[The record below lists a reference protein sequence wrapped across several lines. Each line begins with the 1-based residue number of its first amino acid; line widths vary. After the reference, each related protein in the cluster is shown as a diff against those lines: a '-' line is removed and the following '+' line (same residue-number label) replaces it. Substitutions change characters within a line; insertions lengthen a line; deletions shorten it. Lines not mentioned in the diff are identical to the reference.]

1 MEQKQI
7 PIDMLR
13 PHPDNPRKDL
23 GDLTELAESIKARG
37 VMQNLTVIPQYKL
50 GQIAYYT
57 ILIGHRRCEASKI
70 AGLKTLP
77 CTVVNVMSKK
87 EQIATMLLEN
97 MQRSDLTPLEQ
108 AEGFQMMIDLGEG
121 IRSIEKKTGFSA
133 TTIWHRVKLLE
144 LDREE
149 LRKSQEREVKLT
161 DYIKLEKLKNVED
174 KNECLKEIGTNNF
187 DYTYNSKLQEQER
200 REKQKV
206 IKNELEEKGL
216 VDITDEEERYL
227 KYDNVV
233 ACDYADIDE
242 LIADELIA
250 NEKEQLY
257 FALSPVST
265 DWIVIYKM
273 KSKAVED
280 NADER
285 ERERAERKKIS
296 DKQKRDKEILK
307 EKLSVLENVRN
318 TARVTVDEFVNRYT
332 GCKGDENLIL
342 NFIIYLQSK
351 YGRYFV
357 EECKNDIT
365 NNQGNYDYTKD
376 WNIRRVMLLYIR
388 ALLIHWRYLARKTDY
403 DCFYDDKAE
412 YKKEWAIVDAY
423 INFIDLLEQLGY
435 QVADEERSYYNG
447 THEAYRQEN

>member
-37 VMQNLTVIPQYKL
+37 VMQNLTVIPKYHL
-50 GQIAYYT
+50 GEISYYT

-70 AGLKTLP
+70 AGLTTLP

-174 KNECLKEIGTNNF
+174 KNECLKQIGTNNF
-187 DYTYNSKLQEQER
+187 DYTYNSKLQEQEIK
-200 REKQKV
+200 EKQKV
-206 IKNELEEKGL
+206 IKKELEDKGL
-216 VDITDEEERYL
+216 VDISDEEYKYL
-227 KYDNVV
+227 EYDRVV
-233 ACDYADIDE
+233 GGVYANIDI
-242 LIADELIA
+242 DELIA
-250 NEKEQLY
+250 NEKVQLY
-257 FALSPVST
+257 FALLRSVT
-265 DWIVIYKM
+265 DWVSIFKK

-285 ERERAERKKIS
+285 EQERAERKKIR
-296 DKQKRDKEILK
+296 DKQKRDEEILK
-307 EKLSVLENVRN
+307 ENLSILENVRN

-332 GCKGDENLIL
+332 GNKGDENLLL
-342 NFIIYLQSK
+342 NFIIYLQSN
-351 YGRYFV
+351 YGMYFS
-357 EECKNDIT
+357 EKSKEDIT
-365 NNQGNYDYTKD
+365 NNQGNYDYTRD
-376 WNIRRVMLLYIR
+376 TNIRRVMLLYIR
-388 ALLIHWRYLARKTDY
+388 ALLIHWRYLARETDY

-412 YKKEWAIVDAY
+412 YKNEWANVDAY
-423 INFIDLLEQLGY
+423 INFIGLLEKLGY

-447 THEAYRQEN
+447 THQAYRQEEN

>member
-50 GQIAYYT
+50 GKIAYYT

-200 REKQKV
+200 HEKHKA
-206 IKNELEEKGL
+206 IKNELEVKGL
-216 VDITDEEERYL
+216 VDITDEENKYL
-227 KYDNVV
+227 EYDSVV
-233 ACDYADIDE
+233 ACGLNNLDKF
-242 LIADELIA
+242 IAKER
-250 NEKEQLY
+250 EQLY

-265 DWIVIYKM
+265 DWVSIFKK
-273 KSKAVED
+273 KSKVVED

-285 ERERAERKKIS
+285 EQERAERKKIR
-296 DKQKRDKEILK
+296 DKQKRDEEILK
-307 EKLSVLENVRN
+307 ENLSILENVRN

-332 GCKGDENLIL
+332 GNKGDENLLL
-342 NFIIYLQSK
+342 NFIIYLQSN
-351 YGRYFV
+351 YGMYFS
-357 EECKNDIT
+357 ENSKEDIT
-365 NNQGNYDYTKD
+365 NNQGNYDYTRD
-376 WNIRRVMLLYIR
+376 TNIRRVMLLYIR
-388 ALLIHWRYLARKTDY
+388 ALLIHWRYLARETDY

-412 YKKEWAIVDAY
+412 YKNEWANVDAY
-423 INFIDLLEQLGY
+423 INFIGLLEKLGY

-447 THEAYRQEN
+447 THQAYKE

>member
-7 PIDMLR
+7 HIDMLR

-50 GQIAYYT
+50 GKIAYYT

-174 KNECLKEIGTNNF
+174 KNECLKKIGTNNF

-200 REKQKV
+200 KEKQKV
-206 IKNELEEKGL
+206 IKKELKDKGL
-216 VDITDEEERYL
+216 VDITDEKGRYL

-242 LIADELIA
+242 LIA

-257 FALSPVST
+257 FTLSPVST

-285 ERERAERKKIS
+285 
-296 DKQKRDKEILK
+296 DKEILK
-307 EKLSVLENVRN
+307 EKLSVLENVR
-318 TARVTVDEFVNRYT
+318 TSARVTVNEFVNRYT
-332 GCKGDENLIL
+332 GNKGDENLL
-342 NFIIYLQSK
+342 LYFIIYLQSN
-351 YGRYFV
+351 YGVYFG
-357 EECKNDIT
+357 EKCKEDIT
-365 NNQGNYDYTKD
+365 NNQGNYEYTKD

-388 ALLIHWRYLARKTDY
+388 ALLIHWRYLVRKTDY

-412 YKKEWAIVDAY
+412 YKKEWANVDAY
-423 INFIDLLEQLGY
+423 INFIGLLEQLGY
-435 QVADEERSYYNG
+435 QVADEERNYYNG
-447 THEAYRQEN
+447 THEAFSKNDED

>member
-200 REKQKV
+200 KEKQKV
-206 IKNELEEKGL
+206 IKKKLKDKGL
-216 VDITDEEERYL
+216 VDITDEKGRYL

-242 LIADELIA
+242 LIA

-257 FALSPVST
+257 FTLSPVST

-285 ERERAERKKIS
+285 
-296 DKQKRDKEILK
+296 DKEILK
-307 EKLSVLENVRN
+307 EKLSVLENVR
-318 TARVTVDEFVNRYT
+318 TSARVTVNEFVNRYT
-332 GCKGDENLIL
+332 GNKGDENLL
-342 NFIIYLQSK
+342 LYFIIYLQSN
-351 YGRYFV
+351 YGVYFG
-357 EECKNDIT
+357 EKCKEDIT
-365 NNQGNYDYTKD
+365 NNQGNYEYTKD

-388 ALLIHWRYLARKTDY
+388 ALLIHWRYLVRKTDY

-412 YKKEWAIVDAY
+412 YKKEWANVDAY
-423 INFIDLLEQLGY
+423 INFIGLLEQLGY

-447 THEAYRQEN
+447 THQAYRQEEN

>member
-200 REKQKV
+200 KEKQKV
-206 IKNELEEKGL
+206 IKKELKDKGL
-216 VDITDEEERYL
+216 VDITDEKGRYL

-242 LIADELIA
+242 LIA

-257 FALSPVST
+257 FTLSPVST

-285 ERERAERKKIS
+285 
-296 DKQKRDKEILK
+296 DKEILK
-307 EKLSVLENVRN
+307 EKLSVLENVR
-318 TARVTVDEFVNRYT
+318 TSARVTVNEFVNRYT
-332 GCKGDENLIL
+332 GNKGDENLL
-342 NFIIYLQSK
+342 LYFIIYLQSN
-351 YGRYFV
+351 YGVYFG
-357 EECKNDIT
+357 EKCKEDIT
-365 NNQGNYDYTKD
+365 NNQGNYEYTKD

-388 ALLIHWRYLARKTDY
+388 ALLIHWRYLVRKTDY

-412 YKKEWAIVDAY
+412 YKKEWANVDAY
-423 INFIDLLEQLGY
+423 INFIGLLEQLGY

-447 THEAYRQEN
+447 THQAYRQEEN

>member
-37 VMQNLTVIPQYKL
+37 VMQNLTVIPKYHL
-50 GQIAYYT
+50 GEIAYYT

-161 DYIKLEKLKNVED
+161 DYIKLEKLKDVED
-174 KNECLKEIGTNNF
+174 KNECLKKIGTNNF

-200 REKQKV
+200 KEKQKV
-206 IKNELEEKGL
+206 IKKELKDKGL
-216 VDITDEEERYL
+216 VDITDEKGRYL

-242 LIADELIA
+242 LIA

-257 FALSPVST
+257 FALSPIST

-285 ERERAERKKIS
+285 
-296 DKQKRDKEILK
+296 DKEILK
-307 EKLSVLENVRN
+307 EKLSILKNVR
-318 TARVTVDEFVNRYT
+318 TSARVTVNEFVNRYT
-332 GCKGDENLIL
+332 GNKGDENLLL
-342 NFIIYLQSK
+342 NFIIYLQSN
-351 YGRYFV
+351 YGVYFG
-357 EECKNDIT
+357 EKCKEDIT
-365 NNQGNYDYTKD
+365 NNQGNYEYTKD
-376 WNIRRVMLLYIR
+376 CNIRRVMLLYIR
-388 ALLIHWRYLARKTDY
+388 ALLIHWRYLVRKTDY

-412 YKKEWAIVDAY
+412 YKKEWANVDAY
-423 INFIDLLEQLGY
+423 INFIGLLEQLGY
-435 QVADEERSYYNG
+435 QVADEKRSYYNG
-447 THEAYRQEN
+447 THQAFIQNNED

>member
-1 MEQKQI
+1 
-7 PIDMLR
+7 MLR

-37 VMQNLTVIPQYKL
+37 VMQNLTVIPKYHL
-50 GQIAYYT
+50 GEIAYYT

-174 KNECLKEIGTNNF
+174 KNECLKQIGTNNF
-187 DYTYNSKLQEQER
+187 DYTYYSKLQEQER
-200 REKQKV
+200 KEKHKV
-206 IKNELEEKGL
+206 IKKELEEKGL
-216 VDITDEEERYL
+216 VDTTDEEYKYL
-227 KYDNVV
+227 EYDRVV
-233 ACDYADIDE
+233 ACDYADID
-242 LIADELIA
+242 IDELIA
-250 NEKEQLY
+250 NEKVQLY
-257 FALSPVST
+257 FALSPAST
-265 DWIVIYKM
+265 DWVSIFKK

-285 ERERAERKKIS
+285 EQERAERKKIR
-296 DKQKRDKEILK
+296 DKQKRDEEILK
-307 EKLSVLENVRN
+307 ENLSILENVQN
-318 TARVTVDEFVNRYT
+318 TARVTVNEFVNRYT
-332 GCKGDENLIL
+332 GNKGDENLLI
-342 NFIIYLQSK
+342 NFIIYLQSN
-351 YGRYFV
+351 YGVYFG
-357 EECKNDIT
+357 EKCKKDIT
-365 NNQGNYDYTKD
+365 NNQSNYDYTND
-376 WNIRRVMLLYIR
+376 TNIRRVMLLYIR
-388 ALLIHWRYLARKTDY
+388 ALLMNWEYLRSGTDY

-412 YKKEWAIVDAY
+412 YKKEYANVKAY
-423 INFIDLLEQLGY
+423 INFISLLEQLGY
-435 QVADEERSYYNG
+435 QIADEERSYYNG
-447 THEAYRQEN
+447 THQAYKQEEN

>member
-37 VMQNLTVIPQYKL
+37 VMQNLTVIPKYHL
-50 GQIAYYT
+50 GEIAYYT

-161 DYIKLEKLKNVED
+161 DYIRLEKLKNVED
-174 KNECLKEIGTNNF
+174 KNECLKQIGTNNF
-187 DYTYNSKLQEQER
+187 DYTYNSKLRKQER
-200 REKQKV
+200 KEKQKV
-206 IKNELEEKGL
+206 IKKELEDKGL
-216 VDITDEEERYL
+216 VDITDEEGRYL

-233 ACDYADIDE
+233 ACDYADID
-242 LIADELIA
+242 IDELIA

-257 FALSPVST
+257 FVLSPASA

-273 KSKAVED
+273 QSKAVED

-285 ERERAERKKIS
+285 EQERAERKKIS
-296 DKQKRDKEILK
+296 DKQKRDEEILK
-307 EKLSVLENVRN
+307 ENLSILENVRN
-318 TARVTVDEFVNRYT
+318 TAKVTVDEFVNRYT
-332 GCKGDENLIL
+332 GNKGDENLIL

-357 EECKNDIT
+357 EECKEDIT
-365 NNQGNYDYTKD
+365 NNQSNYDYTND
-376 WNIRRVMLLYIR
+376 TNIRRVMLLYIR
-388 ALLIHWRYLARKTDY
+388 ALLMNWEYLRSGTDY

-412 YKKEWAIVDAY
+412 YKKEYANVKAY
-423 INFIDLLEQLGY
+423 INFISLLEQLGY
-435 QVADEERSYYNG
+435 QIADEERSYYNG
-447 THEAYRQEN
+447 THQAYKQEEN

>member
-1 MEQKQI
+1 
-7 PIDMLR
+7 MLR

-37 VMQNLTVIPQYKL
+37 VMQNLTVIPKYHL
-50 GQIAYYT
+50 GEIAYYT

-174 KNECLKEIGTNNF
+174 KNECLKKIGTNNF

-200 REKQKV
+200 KEKQKV
-206 IKNELEEKGL
+206 IKKELKDKGL
-216 VDITDEEERYL
+216 VDITDEKGRYL

-242 LIADELIA
+242 LIA

-257 FALSPVST
+257 FALSPIST

-285 ERERAERKKIS
+285 
-296 DKQKRDKEILK
+296 DKEILK
-307 EKLSVLENVRN
+307 EKLSILKNVR
-318 TARVTVDEFVNRYT
+318 TSARVTVNEFVNRYT
-332 GCKGDENLIL
+332 GNKGDENLLL
-342 NFIIYLQSK
+342 NFIIYLQSN
-351 YGRYFV
+351 YGVYFG
-357 EECKNDIT
+357 EKCKEDIT
-365 NNQGNYDYTKD
+365 NNQGNYEYTKD
-376 WNIRRVMLLYIR
+376 CNIRRVMLLYIR
-388 ALLIHWRYLARKTDY
+388 ALLIHWRYLVRKTDY

-412 YKKEWAIVDAY
+412 YKKEWANVDAY
-423 INFIDLLEQLGY
+423 INFIGLLEQLGY

-447 THEAYRQEN
+447 THQAFIQNNED

>member
-37 VMQNLTVIPQYKL
+37 VMQNLTVIPKYHL
-50 GQIAYYT
+50 GEIAYYT

-174 KNECLKEIGTNNF
+174 KNECLKKIGTNNF

-200 REKQKV
+200 KEKQKV
-206 IKNELEEKGL
+206 IKKELKDKGL
-216 VDITDEEERYL
+216 VDITDEKGRYL

-242 LIADELIA
+242 LIA

-257 FALSPVST
+257 FALSPIST

-285 ERERAERKKIS
+285 
-296 DKQKRDKEILK
+296 DKEILK
-307 EKLSVLENVRN
+307 EKLSILKNVR
-318 TARVTVDEFVNRYT
+318 TSARVTVNEFVNRYT
-332 GCKGDENLIL
+332 GNKGDENLLL
-342 NFIIYLQSK
+342 NFIIYLQSN
-351 YGRYFV
+351 YGVYFG
-357 EECKNDIT
+357 EKCKEDIT
-365 NNQGNYDYTKD
+365 NNQGNYEYTKD
-376 WNIRRVMLLYIR
+376 CNIRRVMLLYIR
-388 ALLIHWRYLARKTDY
+388 ALLIHWRYLVRKTDY

-412 YKKEWAIVDAY
+412 YKKEWANVDAY
-423 INFIDLLEQLGY
+423 INFIGLLEQLGY

-447 THEAYRQEN
+447 THQAFIQNNED

>member
-149 LRKSQEREVKLT
+149 LRKSQERGVKLT

-200 REKQKV
+200 KEKQKV
-206 IKNELEEKGL
+206 IKKELKDKGL
-216 VDITDEEERYL
+216 VDITDEKGRYL

-242 LIADELIA
+242 LIA

-257 FALSPVST
+257 FTLSPVST

-285 ERERAERKKIS
+285 
-296 DKQKRDKEILK
+296 DKEILK
-307 EKLSVLENVRN
+307 EKLSVLENVR
-318 TARVTVDEFVNRYT
+318 TSARVTVNEFVNRYT
-332 GCKGDENLIL
+332 GNKGDENLL
-342 NFIIYLQSK
+342 LYFIIYLQSN
-351 YGRYFV
+351 YGVYFG
-357 EECKNDIT
+357 EKCKEDIT
-365 NNQGNYDYTKD
+365 NNQGNYEYTKD

-388 ALLIHWRYLARKTDY
+388 ALLIHWRYLVRKTDY

-412 YKKEWAIVDAY
+412 YKKEWANVDAY
-423 INFIDLLEQLGY
+423 INFIGLLEQLGY

-447 THEAYRQEN
+447 THQAYRQEEN

>member
-13 PHPDNPRKDL
+13 PHPDNPRKDM

-37 VMQNLTVIPQYKL
+37 VMQNLTVIPKYHL
-50 GQIAYYT
+50 GEIAYYT

-133 TTIWHRVKLLE
+133 TTIWHRDKLLE

-200 REKQKV
+200 KEKQKV
-206 IKNELEEKGL
+206 IKKELKDKGL
-216 VDITDEEERYL
+216 VDITDEKGRYL

-242 LIADELIA
+242 LIA

-257 FALSPVST
+257 FTLSPVST

-285 ERERAERKKIS
+285 
-296 DKQKRDKEILK
+296 DKEILK
-307 EKLSVLENVRN
+307 EKLSVLENVR
-318 TARVTVDEFVNRYT
+318 TSARVTVNEFVNRYT
-332 GCKGDENLIL
+332 GNKGDENLL
-342 NFIIYLQSK
+342 LYFIIYLQSN
-351 YGRYFV
+351 YGVYFG
-357 EECKNDIT
+357 EKCKEDIT
-365 NNQGNYDYTKD
+365 NNQGNYEYTKD

-388 ALLIHWRYLARKTDY
+388 ALLIHWRYLVRKTDY

-412 YKKEWAIVDAY
+412 YKKEWANVDAY
-423 INFIDLLEQLGY
+423 INFIGLLEQLGY

-447 THEAYRQEN
+447 THQAYRQEEN

>member
-50 GQIAYYT
+50 GKIAYYT

-174 KNECLKEIGTNNF
+174 KNECLKQIGTNNF

-200 REKQKV
+200 KAKQKV
-206 IKNELEEKGL
+206 IKKELEDKGL
-216 VDITDEEERYL
+216 VDITDEKGRYL

-233 ACDYADIDE
+233 ACDYADI
-242 LIADELIA
+242 DELIA

-285 ERERAERKKIS
+285 
-296 DKQKRDKEILK
+296 
-307 EKLSVLENVRN
+307 
-318 TARVTVDEFVNRYT
+318 
-332 GCKGDENLIL
+332 
-342 NFIIYLQSK
+342 
-351 YGRYFV
+351 
-357 EECKNDIT
+357 
-365 NNQGNYDYTKD
+365 
-376 WNIRRVMLLYIR
+376 
-388 ALLIHWRYLARKTDY
+388 
-403 DCFYDDKAE
+403 
-412 YKKEWAIVDAY
+412 
-423 INFIDLLEQLGY
+423 
-435 QVADEERSYYNG
+435 
-447 THEAYRQEN
+447 

>member
-37 VMQNLTVIPQYKL
+37 VMQNLTVIPKYHL
-50 GQIAYYT
+50 GEIAYYT

-133 TTIWHRVKLLE
+133 TTIWHRVKL
-144 LDREE
+144 
-149 LRKSQEREVKLT
+149 T

-187 DYTYNSKLQEQER
+187 DYTYNSKLRKQER
-200 REKQKV
+200 KEKQKV
-206 IKNELEEKGL
+206 IKKELEDKGL
-216 VDITDEEERYL
+216 VDITDEERRYL

-233 ACDYADIDE
+233 ACDYADID
-242 LIADELIA
+242 IDELIA

-257 FALSPVST
+257 FALSPASA

-273 KSKAVED
+273 NSKAVED

-307 EKLSVLENVRN
+307 DKLSILENVRN

-332 GCKGDENLIL
+332 GNKGDENLLL
-342 NFIIYLQSK
+342 NFIIYL
-351 YGRYFV
+351 
-357 EECKNDIT
+357 
-365 NNQGNYDYTKD
+365 
-376 WNIRRVMLLYIR
+376 
-388 ALLIHWRYLARKTDY
+388 
-403 DCFYDDKAE
+403 
-412 YKKEWAIVDAY
+412 
-423 INFIDLLEQLGY
+423 
-435 QVADEERSYYNG
+435 
-447 THEAYRQEN
+447 

>member
-50 GQIAYYT
+50 GKIAYYT

-187 DYTYNSKLQEQER
+187 DYTYNSKLRKQER
-200 REKQKV
+200 KEKQKV
-206 IKNELEEKGL
+206 IKKELEDKGL
-216 VDITDEEERYL
+216 VDITDEGRRYL

-233 ACDYADIDE
+233 ACDYANIDI
-242 LIADELIA
+242 DELIA

-257 FALSPVST
+257 FALSPASA

-273 KSKAVED
+273 ISKAVED

-307 EKLSVLENVRN
+307 DKLSILENVRN
-318 TARVTVDEFVNRYT
+318 TARVTVNEFVNRYT
-332 GCKGDENLIL
+332 GNKGDENLLL
-342 NFIIYLQSK
+342 NFIIYLQSS
-351 YGRYFV
+351 YGVYFG
-357 EECKNDIT
+357 EKSKEDIT
-365 NNQGNYDYTKD
+365 NNQNNYAYTKD
-376 WNIRRVMLLYIR
+376 TNIRRVMLLYIR
-388 ALLIHWRYLARKTDY
+388 ALLTNWRYLKNETDY

-412 YKKEWAIVDAY
+412 YKKEWANVDAY
-423 INFIDLLEQLGY
+423 INFIGLLEQLGY
-435 QVADEERSYYNG
+435 QVADEERNYYNG
-447 THEAYRQEN
+447 THEAFSKNDED